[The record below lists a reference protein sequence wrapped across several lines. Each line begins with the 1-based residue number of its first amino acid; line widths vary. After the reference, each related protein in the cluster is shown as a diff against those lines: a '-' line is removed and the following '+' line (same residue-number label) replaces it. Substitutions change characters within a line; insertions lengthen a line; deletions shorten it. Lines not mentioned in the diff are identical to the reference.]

1 MLIRTAIASG
11 PAAPEP
17 YTVTQLLGEGE
28 AGATGSVTVEVLAS
42 GATSPP
48 QPTAAETVSF
58 LLGGC
63 LSDDGADKP
72 LLAGDA
78 MFHPAGCLRSFRNI
92 GSEPASLFVVRSKTT
107 EGCSGAEIGAVAQ
120 RVSLEVADDP
130 QLDRASGFISM
141 GVRWLATRDTIGT
154 CNVTLGTSTFEP
166 GGQHDRHRHP
176 HALEFLLVVSGGGMH
191 LTQDGATPLTYGQL
205 VLIGAGEWHGFR
217 TDPGVTTRTVFGYLG
232 AASLSEAG
240 YELLPDDDATNAI
253 ANS

>member
-1 MLIRTAIASG
+1 MLIRTAIAAR

-17 YTVTQLLGEGE
+17 YTLTQLLGEGE
-28 AGATGSVTVEVLAS
+28 AGATGAVTIEVLAP

-48 QPTAAETVSF
+48 KPTAAETVSF

-63 LSDDGADKP
+63 LTDNGPDTP

-92 GSEPASLFVVRSKTT
+92 GSEPALLFAVRSMTT
-107 EGCSGAEIGAVAQ
+107 QGCSRADIGAVAQ
-120 RVSLEVADDP
+120 RVSLEVSDDP
-130 QLDRASGFISM
+130 ELDRDSGFISM

-166 GGQHDRHRHP
+166 GGQHHRHRHP
-176 HALEFLLVVSGGGMH
+176 QALEFLLVVSGGGMH
-191 LTQDGATPLTYGQL
+191 LTQDGATPLAYGQL
-205 VLIGAGEWHGFR
+205 VLIPAGEWHGFR
-217 TDPGVTTRTVFGYLG
+217 TDPGVTTCTVFGYLG

-240 YELLPDDDATNAI
+240 YQLLPGDDDDATNGQA
-253 ANS
+253 